1 MLNYMRAEF
10 YKVFHRKYLYGCMV
24 ALLACAGAI
33 VAGWTF
39 TNANGNVVDFY
50 TGGTMAVM
58 LLSLGLYMAV
68 LIGDMVFSDQY
79 KHNTL
84 KNEVSYGIPRARVY
98 LGKLAVEAI
107 LGVVMAVLVVAFY
120 EVLCWFLLIPSDP
133 EQARTAWMIL
143 GYCLLNAL
151 PQWLGMMAVTN
162 LFYFLIRSN
171 VAATFAVLGVIIV
184 PQMVF
189 NLLQAFTFFNAG
201 AYYVFSLLEGWMP
214 QAMVEGAPNVVGDWG
229 YVVQSWILGLAW
241 IAVSTVIGLAA
252 FRKKEIN

>member
-1 MLNYMRAEF
+1 MERAPTDLERGLTAEEVLERAA
-10 YKVFHRKYLYGCMV
+10 KGL
-24 ALLACAGAI
+24 
-33 VAGWTF
+33 
-39 TNANGNVVDFY
+39 ANGGEEIRTKTIPQILRENILTPFN
-50 TGGTMAVM
+50 
-58 LLSLGLYMAV
+58 LLNAAL
-68 LIGDMVFSDQY
+68 
-79 KHNTL
+79 
-84 KNEVSYGIPRARVY
+84 
-98 LGKLAVEAI
+98 
-107 LGVVMAVLVVAFY
+107 AVLVVAFY